1 MIAIPQ
7 NVLDILRALNER
19 GHEAYVVG
27 GCVRDSLQGRT
38 PTDWDVTTSALPE
51 ETAGIFDALGG
62 YTVAKT
68 GLAHG
73 TLTIIKEHCPVEI
86 TTYRVDGAYSDAR
99 HPDAVRFTRSL
110 REDLSRRDFTINAM
124 AYHPDVGLVDYF
136 SGRADLEARRIC
148 CVGDPDKRFGEDAL
162 RILRGVRFASELGF
176 AIEGNTAAAMR
187 RQLGRLSCVAAER
200 VREELTRLLCGRW
213 AQRTLLKYNDI
224 IGAALPE
231 LVPMFGCTQD
241 NPHHCYDVWGHTV
254 RAVGQVPSEPCL
266 RWAMLLHD
274 SGKPACKTVDEQ
286 GVGHFRGHPKHSR
299 ALAGTLLPRLRFSK
313 EDTERILLLVEQHDR
328 PLGDS
333 EKLVRRSLAR
343 LGEARFRDLLMI
355 KKGDA
360 VGQNTQPWDV
370 GTLCAT
376 ERMLNEVL
384 RQNACLSL
392 RQLAVNG
399 HDMQAL
405 GLGGAAIGG
414 MLRYLLDAVLDD
426 ESRNRREIL
435 LRLARTEMEEN
446 YGQHRE

>member
-27 GCVRDSLQGRT
+27 GCVRDSLLGRT

-162 RILRGVRFASELGF
+162 RILRALRFASVLEFSLEKMTG
-176 AIEGNTAAAMR
+176 ESLH
-187 RQLGRLSCVAAER
+187 RQAFLLRQIAAER
-200 VREELTRLLCGRW
+200 IAAEMNKLLCGP
-213 AQRTLLKYNDI
+213 ATFPVLMEYPDVFEVI
-224 IGAALPE
+224 LPE
-231 LVPMFGCTQD
+231 LSPMRDHPQY
-241 NPHHCYDVWGHTV
+241 NAYHKYDIYEHTM
-254 RAVGQVPSEPCL
+254 RAVQAAPPLSVL
-266 RWAMLLHD
+266 RWVLLLHD
-274 SGKPACKTVDEQ
+274 SGKPSCFTRDAE
-286 GVGHFRGHPKHSR
+286 GVGHFYGHP
-299 ALAGTLLPRLRFSK
+299 
-313 EDTERILLLVEQHDR
+313 
-328 PLGDS
+328 
-333 EKLVRRSLAR
+333 
-343 LGEARFRDLLMI
+343 
-355 KKGDA
+355 A
-360 VGQNTQPWDV
+360 VSAQITG
-370 GTLCAT
+370 
-376 ERMLNEVL
+376 EVL
-384 RQNACLSL
+384 RRMKLDTATIERRSCWL
-392 RQLAVNG
+392 RTTTCG
-399 HDMQAL
+399 
-405 GLGGAAIGG
+405 
-414 MLRYLLDAVLDD
+414 
-426 ESRNRREIL
+426 
-435 LRLARTEMEEN
+435 
-446 YGQHRE
+446 

>member
-27 GCVRDSLQGRT
+27 GCVRDSLLGRT

-162 RILRGVRFASELGF
+162 RILRALRFASVLEFSLEKMTG
-176 AIEGNTAAAMR
+176 ESLH
-187 RQLGRLSCVAAER
+187 RQAFLLLQIAAER
-200 VREELTRLLCGRW
+200 IAAEMNKLLCGP
-213 AQRTLLKYNDI
+213 ATFPVLMEYPDVFEVI
-224 IGAALPE
+224 LPE
-231 LVPMFGCTQD
+231 LSPMRDHPQY
-241 NPHHCYDVWGHTV
+241 NAYHKYDIYEHTM
-254 RAVGQVPSEPCL
+254 RAVQAAPPLSVL
-266 RWAMLLHD
+266 RWVLLLHD
-274 SGKPACKTVDEQ
+274 SGKPSCFTRDAE
-286 GVGHFRGHPKHSR
+286 GVGHFYGHPAVSAQITGEVLRRMKLDTATIER
-299 ALAGTLLPRLRFSK
+299 AVMLVTYHDVRLTAK
-313 EDTERILLLVEQHDR
+313 EAEVKRWLR
-328 PLGDS
+328 
-333 EKLVRRSLAR
+333 R
-343 LGEARFRDLLMI
+343 LGEEAFFQLLEVQKADVRGQHPDLLYRI
-355 KKGDA
+355 QDIEA
-360 VGQNTQPWDV
+360 IGQT
-370 GTLCAT
+370 A
-376 ERMLNEVL
+376 REVL
-384 RQNACLSL
+384 ASQACFSL
-392 RQLAVNG
+392 KDLQVNG
-399 HDMQAL
+399 HDLIQIGIYPGKLL
-405 GLGGAAIGG
+405 GDTLET
-414 MLRYLLDAVLDD
+414 LLEAVIDG
-426 ESRNRREIL
+426 RCPNRKEDL
-435 LRLARTEMEEN
+435 LEMAKAM
-446 YGQHRE
+446 R

>member
-1 MIAIPQ
+1 
-7 NVLDILRALNER
+7 
-19 GHEAYVVG
+19 
-27 GCVRDSLQGRT
+27 
-38 PTDWDVTTSALPE
+38 
-51 ETAGIFDALGG
+51 
-62 YTVAKT
+62 
-68 GLAHG
+68 
-73 TLTIIKEHCPVEI
+73 
-86 TTYRVDGAYSDAR
+86 
-99 HPDAVRFTRSL
+99 
-110 REDLSRRDFTINAM
+110 
-124 AYHPDVGLVDYF
+124 
-136 SGRADLEARRIC
+136 
-148 CVGDPDKRFGEDAL
+148 
-162 RILRGVRFASELGF
+162 
-176 AIEGNTAAAMR
+176 
-187 RQLGRLSCVAAER
+187 
-200 VREELTRLLCGRW
+200 
-213 AQRTLLKYNDI
+213 
-224 IGAALPE
+224 
-231 LVPMFGCTQD
+231 MFGCTQD

-286 GVGHFRGHPKHSR
+286 GVGHFRGHPKYSR

-405 GLGGAAIGG
+405 GLGGAAIGE